1 MKAVASRDNP
11 AFKAMARLASSASE
25 RRKRGLTV
33 LDGTHL
39 VGAFLDAGH
48 AVDSL
53 MVRSS
58 ALDRAE
64 VGALVARVPRAAV
77 TVVADKLFDALS
89 TVDSATGLVAAV
101 GAPAGAPIPPDADF
115 VLLLEDV
122 QDPGNVGTL
131 VRSAAAAGARHVG
144 LSPGCAFAWSLKTV
158 RAGMGAHF
166 ELNIAEGVDLA
177 KFLAT
182 YRGSAVALAG
192 EAERSL
198 YDADLRGPVAIIVG
212 SEGAG
217 LSAPVRERATLLASI
232 PMPGPAESLNAAV
245 AGSLALFEAVR
256 QRRQP

>member
-33 LDGTHL
+33 LDGVHL

-53 MVRSS
+53 MVRRS

-64 VGALVARVPRAAV
+64 VSALVARVPQSAV
-77 TVVADKLFDALS
+77 TVVADRLFDGLS

-101 GAPAGAPIPPDADF
+101 AAPAGSPIPPDADLL
-115 VLLLEDV
+115 LLLEDV

-131 VRSAAAAGARHVG
+131 MRSAAAAGARHVG

-166 ELNIAEGVDLA
+166 ALNIAEGVDLA
-177 KFLAT
+177 KFLAA
-182 YRGSAVALAG
+182 YRGTAVALAG
-192 EAERSL
+192 EARRSL
-198 YDADLRGPVAIIVG
+198 YDVDLLGPVAIVVG
-212 SEGAG
+212 SEGTG
-217 LSAPVRERATLLASI
+217 LSAAVRDRATMLARI

-256 QRRQP
+256 QRRKA

>member
-11 AFKAMARLASSASE
+11 TFKAMAKLASSASE

-33 LDGTHL
+33 LDGAHL

-53 MVRSS
+53 MVRRS
-58 ALDRAE
+58 ALERAE
-64 VGALVARVPRAAV
+64 VSALVARVPQAAV

-101 GAPAGAPIPPDADF
+101 GAPAGSPLPPDADL

-131 VRSAAAAGARHVG
+131 IRSAAAAGARHVG

-166 ELNIAEGVDLA
+166 ALNIAEGVDLA

-182 YRGSAVALAG
+182 YRGTAVALAG
-192 EAERSL
+192 DAKRSL
-198 YDADLRGPVAIIVG
+198 YDVDLRGPVAIVVG

-217 LSAPVRERATLLASI
+217 LSAAVRERATMLARI

-256 QRRQP
+256 QGKKR